1 MKNGQEQNFNFA
13 RGITLDTRVTGFKT
27 NLFSIAIIQKF
38 FYSIESVF
46 ASRLNL
52 PGRAG
57 VSTTDTSESSHIKFV
72 SENAE
77 NQFYRTKS
85 GLSMVLKTAGG

>member
-1 MKNGQEQNFNFA
+1 MKNSQEQNFDFA

-38 FYSIESVF
+38 FYSIGSAF
-46 ASRLNL
+46 ASRLRL

-57 VSTTDTSESSHIKFV
+57 GFYHGYFKVLCKGKPTVFGFES
-72 SENAE
+72 
-77 NQFYRTKS
+77 
-85 GLSMVLKTAGG
+85 